1 MGNWSKLA
9 TSWRPDAVNDRRQC
23 KRMRRSS
30 LLLLVGGFALCSSRH
45 PHDEPEVGS
54 GVASSAN
61 NDAAAPIIDTESMQS
76 EKEGEQLPDGAIA
89 GIVIG
94 VFFFGLAIVLVARHF
109 ISAPK
114 AKEMLSGCSD
124 GPRSRS
130 MDSRSGVLGI
140 V

>member
-1 MGNWSKLA
+1 
-9 TSWRPDAVNDRRQC
+9 
-23 KRMRRSS
+23 MRRSS
-30 LLLLVGGFALCSSRH
+30 LLLLVGGFALCSSSH

-54 GVASSAN
+54 GMASSAN
-61 NDAAAPIIDTESMQS
+61 NDAAAPIIDTEAMQS

-114 AKEMLSGCSD
+114 AKEMGLPFSGGRASFW
-124 GPRSRS
+124 G
-130 MDSRSGVLGI
+130 GVAMPDLKVQNQI
-140 V
+140 DAQKA